1 MRVEITTRHCSIDDL
16 LKERVESRLGKMLR
30 FDDRISD
37 ARVVIN
43 LEKNRF
49 NVEATVQANGA
60 HLVSHAVDENE
71 KAALEQVLD
80 RLEVQVRKHRD
91 RVVKARK
98 RAAGMGEAGAVP
110 GTAVQV
116 QEETEEFADAFGED
130 SDYEGLIS
138 EDAGDLAVAMSLAEA
153 VAQLKVSRRE
163 VLGFTNRETQRPTLV
178 FKRRDGNVGVV
189 DMQRK

>member
-1 MRVEITTRHCSIDDL
+1 MRVEITTRHCSVEDHIKD
-16 LKERVESRLGKMLR
+16 RVEARLEKMLR
-30 FDDRISD
+30 FDDRITD

-43 LEKNRF
+43 LEKSRF

-60 HLVSHAVDENE
+60 HLVSHAVDGND

-80 RLEVQVRKHRD
+80 RLEVQIRKHRD
-91 RVVKARK
+91 RVVKSRK
-98 RAAGMGEAGAVP
+98 RGGGTADAVAAGVTPGAEEEVGE
-110 GTAVQV
+110 
-116 QEETEEFADAFGED
+116 FDDAFGED

-138 EDAGDLAVAMSLAEA
+138 EDGGDMSVSMSLGEA

-163 VLGFTNRETQRPTLV
+163 VLGFTNRETQRTTLV

-189 DMQRK
+189 DVHGK